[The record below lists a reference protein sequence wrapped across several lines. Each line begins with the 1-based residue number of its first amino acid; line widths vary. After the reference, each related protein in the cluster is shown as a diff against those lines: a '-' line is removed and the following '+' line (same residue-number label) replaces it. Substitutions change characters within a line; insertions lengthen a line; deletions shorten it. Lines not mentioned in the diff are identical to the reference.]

1 MNARYKAMRVVL
13 IFWTLFIGLGAVLG
27 STCMFIDPGGKL
39 LQMDG
44 LLPYFRVLPFS
55 ETLFTDYTFSGIAL
69 LAVNGVTNLTA
80 ATLLFFKK
88 KSGVVLGMT
97 FGFTLMLW
105 ITIQFVIFPTNFL
118 SVSYFIFGVL
128 QFVTGYICFV
138 GMKQSEFVEAEEQD
152 FPSIGSDK
160 SKLIVY
166 FSRTGYTKRLALEAA
181 AKSGAVVFEI
191 VAKERIKGDAGFWW
205 CGRYGMLKKSMPIE
219 NLNTLLSNYDEVTL
233 YTPVWVLGISAPM
246 RKFCEENAGKIKKV
260 NYVFTHFM
268 NSGFFNLAAKTD
280 KILRARHGYVRS
292 YRVRFGVAKEI
303 KQKRNLKWVGLI
315 IAG

>member
-1 MNARYKAMRVVL
+1 MVIA
-13 IFWTLFIGLGAVLG
+13 
-27 STCMFIDPGGKL
+27 PGGKL

-44 LLPYFRVLPFS
+44 LLLYFRVLPFS

-80 ATLLFFKK
+80 TTLFFKK
-88 KSGVVLGMT
+88 KSGVVLGMA

-105 ITIQFVIFPTNFL
+105 ITIQFIIFPTNFL
-118 SVSYFIFGVL
+118 SVSYFIFGVS

-152 FPSIGSDK
+152 FPLIGSDK

-166 FSRTGYTKRLALEAA
+166 FSRTGYTKRPALEAA
-181 AKSGAVVFEI
+181 AKSGAVVFGI
-191 VAKERIKGDAGFWW
+191 AAKERIKGDAGFWW
-205 CGRYGMLKKSMPIE
+205 CGRYGMLKKGMPIE

-233 YTPVWVLGISAPM
+233 CTQVWFFVISAPM
-246 RKFCEENAGKIKKV
+246 REFCEEIAGKIKKV
-260 NYVFTHFM
+260 NYMFTHFM
-268 NSGFFNLAAKTD
+268 NSGFFNPAAKRE
-280 KILRARHGYVRS
+280 KILGIKHGYVRS

-303 KQKRNLKWVGLI
+303 KQKRN
-315 IAG
+315 